1 MKISNIK
8 QSKQSCFIAIQ
19 QDVEDLVEV
28 EYSDQMK
35 EKEGY
40 DS

>member
-1 MKISNIK
+1 
-8 QSKQSCFIAIQ
+8 
-19 QDVEDLVEV
+19 LVEV

-40 DS
+40 DSWRNNINMG